1 MKKILVLILCAF
13 LVCAFAVVASAEDGS
28 VSSEELNGV
37 GTENLPTEDANAP
50 ESENTGSESI
60 VTLYSDMLIE
70 WAKDNVDKIALVVVA
85 IATAVIERIT
95 VTKAKKA
102 IGISNNNAVAVSENS
117 TLAIGNALTAV
128 TDAASVVNGYKEEM
142 AKLLAEVRANA
153 EEKMKLE
160 QALSDASAFLKTA
173 KLANVELANEVAE
186 LLVLAN
192 IPNSKK
198 EELYSRHLAAVGAI
212 AEAEKIEVNTEVKED
227 VEQTA

>member
-1 MKKILVLILCAF
+1 MKKFLVLILCAF

-28 VSSEELNGV
+28 VSSEELNDTV
-37 GTENLPTEDANAP
+37 TENLPTEDTNASQG
-50 ESENTGSESI
+50 ENSASEN
-60 VTLYSDMLIE
+60 VVALYSDMIIE
-70 WAKDNVDKIALVVVA
+70 WAKNNVDKIALVVVA
-85 IATAVIERIT
+85 IVTAVIERIT

-142 AKLLAEVRANA
+142 AKLLAEVRANE
-153 EEKMKLE
+153 EEKKELK
-160 QALSDASAFLKTA
+160 QALLDASAFMKTA
-173 KLANVELANEVAE
+173 KLANVELASEVAE

>member
-1 MKKILVLILCAF
+1 MKKFLVLILCAF

-28 VSSEELNGV
+28 VSSEELNDTV
-37 GTENLPTEDANAP
+37 TENLPTEDTNASQG
-50 ESENTGSESI
+50 ENSASEN
-60 VTLYSDMLIE
+60 VVALYSDMIIE
-70 WAKDNVDKIALVVVA
+70 WAKNNVDKIALVVVA
-85 IATAVIERIT
+85 IVTAVIERIT

>member
-1 MKKILVLILCAF
+1 MKKFLVLILCAF

-28 VSSEELNGV
+28 VSSEELNDTV
-37 GTENLPTEDANAP
+37 TENLPTEDTNA
-50 ESENTGSESI
+50 SQGENSGSESI

-70 WAKDNVDKIALVVVA
+70 WAKSNVDKIALVVVA

-160 QALSDASAFLKTA
+160 QALSDASAFIKTA